1 MNLNF
6 TLIAQALTFAA
17 FIWFTAK
24 FVWPP
29 LMRAVEARQKQIAD
43 GLAAGEKGRQELEL
57 SGKRAG
63 EEIAKARERVAEI
76 LAQAEKRRAEIID
89 EAKNS
94 AREEGNREKAA
105 AQAEIEQQISQAREM
120 LREQVAALAVAGAE
134 KILRREVNAQ
144 THADILSQLKREI

>member
-76 LAQAEKRRAEIID
+76 LGQAEKRRAEIID

-120 LREQVAALAVAGAE
+120 LREQVAVLAIAGAE
-134 KILRREVNAQ
+134 KILRREVNEQ
-144 THADILSQLKREI
+144 THADILAQLKREI